1 MSRKVK
7 LTPRLLR
14 KIVLEERRKLAETL
28 EQGEAD
34 SEKVKADEVDADS
47 LADTLENDV
56 DYVKALKI
64 AESRAIRK
72 IKKIREARKKL
83 RKKIISQL

>member
-1 MSRKVK
+1 MSRKFK

-14 KIVLEERRKLAETL
+14 KIVLEERRKLSETL
-28 EQGEAD
+28 EQGESD
-34 SEKVKADEVDADS
+34 VEKVKADEVDADDV
-47 LADTLENDV
+47 ANTLENDV

-72 IKKIREARKKL
+72 IRKIREVRKKL
-83 RKKIISQL
+83 RRKIISQL